1 MTISSRD
8 KKLLIVFGGILLLV
22 LVFFFVYRPT
32 MEKNDVLV
40 QENEVLQTRLWDL
53 QAKEAMKDDY
63 LQETDRMT
71 KEINQLIASFP
82 SYLMYENE
90 IMDAVALEGGEDV
103 SISALTISDPVMIP
117 VVAADSTSVDGTA
130 TTDTTDGTATDGTAT
145 DGTATDGTTV
155 TSNLSNQYALY
166 DVNSAITYE
175 SSYAGLKKM
184 IAQIA
189 DAKDRKSITTLTAT
203 FDEETGELNGSIS
216 FEAYFVMG
224 QDKEYVPADIPSV
237 SHGTN
242 NIFGTID

>member
-40 QENEVLQTRLWDL
+40 QENEALQTRLWDL

-90 IMDAVALEGGEDV
+90 IMDAVALEGSEDV

-117 VVAADSTSVDGTA
+117 VVSADSTATDGT
-130 TTDTTDGTATDGTAT
+130 TTADTTDGTATTETA
-145 DGTATDGTTV
+145 TV

-166 DVNSAITYE
+166 DVNSAITYDA
-175 SSYAGLKKM
+175 SYAGLKKM

-189 DAKDRKSITTLTAT
+189 DDKDRKSITTLTAT

-216 FEAYFVMG
+216 FESYFVMG
-224 QDKEYVPADIPSV
+224 QEDKEYVPADIPSV

-242 NIFGTID
+242 NIFGTIN

>member
-90 IMDAVALEGGEDV
+90 IMDTVALESGEDV
-103 SISALTISDPVMIP
+103 SVSALTITDPVLIP

-130 TTDTTDGTATDGTAT
+130 TTDTTDGTATDGTST
-145 DGTATDGTTV
+145 DETTV

-166 DVNSAITYE
+166 DVNSAITYDA
-175 SSYAGLKKM
+175 SYAGLKKM

-216 FEAYFVMG
+216 FESYFVMG

-242 NIFGTID
+242 NIFGTIN

>member
-8 KKLLIVFGGILLLV
+8 KKLLIIFGGILLLV

-90 IMDAVALEGGEDV
+90 IMDAVALEGSEDV

-117 VVAADSTSVDGTA
+117 VVTADSTATDGTTA
-130 TTDTTDGTATDGTAT
+130 ADTTDGTATTETA
-145 DGTATDGTTV
+145 TV

-166 DVNSAITYE
+166 DVNSAITYDA
-175 SSYAGLKKM
+175 SYAGLKKM

-189 DAKDRKSITTLTAT
+189 DAKNRKSITTLTAT

-216 FEAYFVMG
+216 FESYFVMG
-224 QDKEYVPADIPSV
+224 QEDKEYVPADIPSV